1 MKSVLLHL
9 CSRLDILFKWRT
21 SANVMNRDKLIV
33 LIFYKLCTTRIITS
47 RNSTSIGI
55 DLLPL
60 DVLLFIRLF
69 LEFINQILFYINF
82 ILSYYF
88 ILSLRRQ
95 LVLIIRRNKE
105 NLNLLNIVSI
115 NRIYKNSIQEF
126 RINIV

>member
-1 MKSVLLHL
+1 
-9 CSRLDILFKWRT
+9 
-21 SANVMNRDKLIV
+21 MNRDKLIV

-69 LEFINQILFYINF
+69 LEFINQILFNINF